1 MRQSVTGMRK
11 SNSAALIWILKVFSQ
26 ERYFDLVRV
35 IAKDSTCTENNLTS
49 KEIMDELNLTR
60 RQFNFRI
67 SRLTVGKLVKKVNNK
82 YSLTEFGEESYN
94 AIKIIEN
101 ATRVQARIT
110 AMKITK
116 FSEYSVNEEMDRIIN
131 SLIHSVHLGELIT
144 QTSLH
149 QRLERS

>member
-116 FSEYSVNEEMDRIIN
+116 FSEYSVDEEMDRIIN

>member
-1 MRQSVTGMRK
+1 MTK
-11 SNSAALIWILKVFSQ
+11 NKYTALIWILKVFSQ

-60 RQFNFRI
+60 RQFNSRI

-82 YSLTEFGEESYN
+82 YSLTEFGEEAYN

-110 AMKITK
+110 AMKIAK
-116 FSEYSVNEEMDRIIN
+116 FSEYSVDEEMDRIIN

>member
-101 ATRVQARIT
+101 ATRVQARIR

-116 FSEYSVNEEMDRIIN
+116 FSEYSVDEEMDRIIN

>member
-1 MRQSVTGMRK
+1 MKQSVTGMRK

-26 ERYFDLVRV
+26 ERYFDLVKV

-116 FSEYSVNEEMDRIIN
+116 FSEYSVDEEMDRIIN